1 MPGGP
6 PSSRACGVDTVAVMA
21 YLLRWTENADGS
33 FSATTHND
41 KTYRVERAD
50 GSWWALTPDGET
62 RGPHDS
68 SITAR
73 YTGDAAALD
82 LEGPENVL

>member
-1 MPGGP
+1 
-6 PSSRACGVDTVAVMA
+6 MA

-33 FSATTHND
+33 FSATTHNG
-41 KTYRVERAD
+41 KTYRVESIDDA
-50 GSWWALTPDGET
+50 WWALTPYDDT
-62 RGPHDS
+62 RGGPHES

-73 YTGDAAALD
+73 YTCDSFALD